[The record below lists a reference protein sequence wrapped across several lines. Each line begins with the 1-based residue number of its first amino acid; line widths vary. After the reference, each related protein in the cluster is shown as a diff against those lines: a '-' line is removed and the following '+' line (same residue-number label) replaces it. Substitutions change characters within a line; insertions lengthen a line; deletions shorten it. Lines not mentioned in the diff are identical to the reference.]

1 MAPLRHNSGL
11 LRVRTLSLLTLVAT
25 PPPTDGFAMRGEE
38 VTAKRQEV

>member
-11 LRVRTLSLLTLVAT
+11 LRKHLVAT